1 MVEKI
6 LVSPNRLRCYGN
18 VISEHSLEDYEL
30 NKSIL
35 VKMTDTIN
43 GVLQTVY
50 QFGYTLYGFIFGV
63 DTGAK
68 ELYVQ
73 TENSGLLS
81 FGLSN
86 KSLYVETS
94 NEDITCYKILKGF
107 NCSNEVFI
115 SLYQDSNISAIFL
128 NK

>member
-6 LVSPNRLRCYGN
+6 LVSPARLRCYGN
-18 VISEHSLEDYEL
+18 VISEHSLEDYML

-50 QFGYTLYGFIFGV
+50 QFGYTLYGFIFSI
-63 DTGAK
+63 DNESK
-68 ELYVQ
+68 ELFVQ
-73 TENSGLLS
+73 TENTGLLS

-86 KSLYVETS
+86 KSLYVEPID
-94 NEDITCYKILKGF
+94 EDISSYIGVDDKSVYIEL
-107 NCSNEVFI
+107 NE
-115 SLYQDSNISAIFL
+115 A
-128 NK
+128 

>member
-6 LVSPNRLRCYGN
+6 LISPARLRCYGN
-18 VISEHSLEDYEL
+18 VINEHGLEDYEL

-35 VKMTDTIN
+35 VKMTDTID

-63 DTGAK
+63 DSGAK

-73 TENSGLLS
+73 TENTGLLS
-81 FGLSN
+81 FGLSS
-86 KSLYVETS
+86 KSLYVETTD
-94 NEDITCYKILKGF
+94 EDMTCSIGVDEKTVYIEID
-107 NCSNEVFI
+107 EV
-115 SLYQDSNISAIFL
+115 
-128 NK
+128 

>member
-6 LVSPNRLRCYGN
+6 LISPARLRCYGN
-18 VISEHSLEDYEL
+18 VISEHSLEDYML

-35 VKMTDTIN
+35 VKMTDTID
-43 GVLQTVY
+43 GVLQSVY

-63 DTGAK
+63 DTGLK

-86 KSLYVETS
+86 KSLYVETAQ
-94 NEDITCYKILKGF
+94 DDMTCSIGVVDKSVYI
-107 NCSNEVFI
+107 EV
-115 SLYQDSNISAIFL
+115 SEV
-128 NK
+128 

>member
-18 VISEHSLEDYEL
+18 VINEHSLEDYEL

-35 VKMTDTIN
+35 VKMTDTID
-43 GVLQTVY
+43 GVLQNVY

-63 DTGAK
+63 DSGAK

-73 TENSGLLS
+73 TENTGLLS
-81 FGLSN
+81 FGLSEN
-86 KSLYVETS
+86 SLYVETTDEDMTCS
-94 NEDITCYKILKGF
+94 IGVDDKSVYIELNE
-107 NCSNEVFI
+107 
-115 SLYQDSNISAIFL
+115 A
-128 NK
+128 

>member
-6 LVSPNRLRCYGN
+6 LISPARLRCYGN
-18 VISEHSLEDYEL
+18 VIGEHSLEDYEL

-35 VKMTDTIN
+35 VKMTDTIG

-50 QFGYTLYGFIFGV
+50 QFGYTLYGFIFSV
-63 DTGAK
+63 DNESK
-68 ELYVQ
+68 ELFVQ

-81 FGLSN
+81 FGLTS

-94 NEDITCYKILKGF
+94 NEDMTCSIGVEDKSVYIEI
-107 NCSNEVFI
+107 NEV
-115 SLYQDSNISAIFL
+115 
-128 NK
+128 

>member
-6 LVSPNRLRCYGN
+6 LISPARLRCYGN

-35 VKMTDTIN
+35 VKMTDTIE

-50 QFGYTLYGFIFGV
+50 QFSYTLYGFIFGV
-63 DTGAK
+63 DTGTK
-68 ELYVQ
+68 ELFVQ

-94 NEDITCYKILKGF
+94 DEDMTCSIGVDDK
-107 NCSNEVFI
+107 
-115 SLYQDSNISAIFL
+115 SLYVEVSEV
-128 NK
+128 

>member
-6 LVSPNRLRCYGN
+6 LISPGRLRCYGN

-43 GVLQTVY
+43 GVLQNVY

-63 DTGAK
+63 DTGLK

-73 TENSGLLS
+73 TETSGLLS
-81 FGLSN
+81 FGLTN
-86 KSLYVETS
+86 KSLYVETTD
-94 NEDITCYKILKGF
+94 EDMTCSIGVEDK
-107 NCSNEVFI
+107 
-115 SLYQDSNISAIFL
+115 SLYVEVSEV
-128 NK
+128 

>member
-6 LVSPNRLRCYGN
+6 LISPNRLRCYGN
-18 VISEHSLEDYEL
+18 VINEHSLEDYEL

-50 QFGYTLYGFIFGV
+50 QFGYTLYGFIFSV
-63 DTGAK
+63 DNASK
-68 ELYVQ
+68 ELFVQ

-81 FGLSN
+81 FGLSS
-86 KSLYVETS
+86 KSLYVEPS
-94 NEDITCYKILKGF
+94 DEDIISYIGVEDKRVYIEI
-107 NCSNEVFI
+107 SEV
-115 SLYQDSNISAIFL
+115 
-128 NK
+128 

>member
-6 LVSPNRLRCYGN
+6 LISPNRLRCYGN
-18 VISEHSLEDYEL
+18 VMDEHSLEDYEL

-35 VKMTDTIN
+35 VKMTDTID

-50 QFGYTLYGFIFGV
+50 QFSYTLYGFILGV
-63 DTGAK
+63 DSGAK
-68 ELYVQ
+68 ELFVQ

-86 KSLYVETS
+86 KSLYVEPS
-94 NEDITCYKILKGF
+94 DEDIISYIGVDDKSVYIEV
-107 NCSNEVFI
+107 NE
-115 SLYQDSNISAIFL
+115 A
-128 NK
+128 

>member
-6 LVSPNRLRCYGN
+6 LISPARLRCYGN
-18 VISEHSLEDYEL
+18 VISEHSLEDYML

-35 VKMTDTIN
+35 VKRTDTIN

-63 DTGAK
+63 DSGAK

-73 TENSGLLS
+73 TENTGLLS

-86 KSLYVETS
+86 KSLYVEPS
-94 NEDITCYKILKGF
+94 DEDISSYIGVDDKSVYIEI
-107 NCSNEVFI
+107 SEV
-115 SLYQDSNISAIFL
+115 
-128 NK
+128 

>member
-35 VKMTDTIN
+35 VKMTDTID

-63 DTGAK
+63 DTGTK

-73 TENSGLLS
+73 TENAGLLS

-86 KSLYVETS
+86 KSLYVET
-94 NEDITCYKILKGF
+94 EQEGMTCYIGVTDKSVYI
-107 NCSNEVFI
+107 EVEEV
-115 SLYQDSNISAIFL
+115 
-128 NK
+128 

>member
-6 LVSPNRLRCYGN
+6 LISPARLRCYGN
-18 VISEHSLEDYEL
+18 VISEHSLEDYML

-68 ELYVQ
+68 ELNVQ
-73 TENSGLLS
+73 TDNRGLLS
-81 FGLSN
+81 FGLTS
-86 KSLYVETS
+86 KSLYVETTD
-94 NEDITCYKILKGF
+94 EDMTCSIGVENKGLYIEI
-107 NCSNEVFI
+107 SEV
-115 SLYQDSNISAIFL
+115 
-128 NK
+128 

>member
-1 MVEKI
+1 MVEKVI
-6 LVSPNRLRCYGN
+6 VSPNRLRCYGN
-18 VISEHSLEDYEL
+18 VIDEHSLEDYEL

-35 VKMTDTIN
+35 VKMTDTID

-63 DTGAK
+63 DTGTK

-86 KSLYVETS
+86 KSLYVETEQ
-94 NEDITCYKILKGF
+94 EDMACYIGVDGKSLYVEI
-107 NCSNEVFI
+107 NEV
-115 SLYQDSNISAIFL
+115 
-128 NK
+128 

>member
-6 LVSPNRLRCYGN
+6 LISPGRLRCYGN
-18 VISEHSLEDYEL
+18 VISEHSLEDYML

-35 VKMTDTIN
+35 VKMTDTID
-43 GVLQTVY
+43 GVLQNVY

-63 DTGAK
+63 DTGLK

-73 TENSGLLS
+73 TETSGLLS

-86 KSLYVETS
+86 KSLYVETTD
-94 NEDITCYKILKGF
+94 EDMTCSIGVDEKSVYIIVD
-107 NCSNEVFI
+107 EV
-115 SLYQDSNISAIFL
+115 
-128 NK
+128 

>member
-6 LVSPNRLRCYGN
+6 LISPARLRCYGN

-35 VKMTDTIN
+35 VKMTDTID

-50 QFGYTLYGFIFGV
+50 QFGYTVYGFIFGV

-81 FGLSN
+81 FGLTS
-86 KSLYVETS
+86 KSLYVETTD
-94 NEDITCYKILKGF
+94 EDMTCSIGVDEKSVYIEID
-107 NCSNEVFI
+107 EV
-115 SLYQDSNISAIFL
+115 
-128 NK
+128 

>member
-6 LVSPNRLRCYGN
+6 LISPARLRCYGN
-18 VISEHSLEDYEL
+18 VINEHSLEDYML

-35 VKMTDTIN
+35 VKMTDTVN

-63 DTGAK
+63 DSGAK

-81 FGLSN
+81 FGLTS
-86 KSLYVETS
+86 KSLYVETTD
-94 NEDITCYKILKGF
+94 EDMTCSIGVDDKSVYIEI
-107 NCSNEVFI
+107 SEV
-115 SLYQDSNISAIFL
+115 
-128 NK
+128 

>member
-6 LVSPNRLRCYGN
+6 LISPDRLRCYGN
-18 VISEHSLEDYEL
+18 VIGEHSLEDYEL

-35 VKMTDTIN
+35 VKMTDTVD

-63 DTGAK
+63 DTGLK

-73 TENSGLLS
+73 TENTGLFRACPCPARRARRES
-81 FGLSN
+81 RASPAR
-86 KSLYVETS
+86 SS
-94 NEDITCYKILKGF
+94 
-107 NCSNEVFI
+107 
-115 SLYQDSNISAIFL
+115 
-128 NK
+128 

>member
-6 LVSPNRLRCYGN
+6 LISPGRLRCYGN

-35 VKMTDTIN
+35 VKMTDTID
-43 GVLQTVY
+43 GVLQNVY

-63 DTGAK
+63 DTGLK

-81 FGLSN
+81 FGLTS
-86 KSLYVETS
+86 KSLYVETTD
-94 NEDITCYKILKGF
+94 EDMTCSIG
-107 NCSNEVFI
+107 V
-115 SLYQDSNISAIFL
+115 L
-128 NK
+128 NKSVYIEIDEV

>member
-6 LVSPNRLRCYGN
+6 LISPARLRCYGN
-18 VISEHSLEDYEL
+18 VISEHSLEDYML

-35 VKMTDTIN
+35 LKMTDTVN

-50 QFGYTLYGFIFGV
+50 QFSYTLYGFIFGV

-68 ELYVQ
+68 ELFVQ
-73 TENSGLLS
+73 TEGTGLLS
-81 FGLSN
+81 FGLTN

-94 NEDITCYKILKGF
+94 NENMTCSIGIEDKSVYIEV
-107 NCSNEVFI
+107 NEV
-115 SLYQDSNISAIFL
+115 
-128 NK
+128 

>member
-6 LVSPNRLRCYGN
+6 IINPNKVRAYGN
-18 VISEHSLEDYEL
+18 VIDEHSLEDYML

-63 DTGAK
+63 DSGAK

-73 TENSGLLS
+73 TENTGLLS
-81 FGLSN
+81 FGLTS

-94 NEDITCYKILKGF
+94 NEDMTCSIGVDDKSVYIEI
-107 NCSNEVFI
+107 SEV
-115 SLYQDSNISAIFL
+115 
-128 NK
+128 

>member
-6 LVSPNRLRCYGN
+6 LISPARLRCYGN
-18 VISEHSLEDYEL
+18 VISEHSLEDYML

-35 VKMTDTIN
+35 VKMTDTVN
-43 GVLQTVY
+43 GVLQNVY

-63 DTGAK
+63 DSGAK

-73 TENSGLLS
+73 TENTGLLS

-86 KSLYVETS
+86 KSLYVEPS
-94 NEDITCYKILKGF
+94 DEDISSYIGVDDKSVYIEL
-107 NCSNEVFI
+107 NE
-115 SLYQDSNISAIFL
+115 A
-128 NK
+128 

>member
-1 MVEKI
+1 M
-6 LVSPNRLRCYGN
+6 
-18 VISEHSLEDYEL
+18 L

-63 DTGAK
+63 DSGAK

-73 TENSGLLS
+73 TENTGLLS
-81 FGLSN
+81 FGLTS

-94 NEDITCYKILKGF
+94 DEDMTCSIGVDEKSVYIEID
-107 NCSNEVFI
+107 EV
-115 SLYQDSNISAIFL
+115 
-128 NK
+128 

>member
-6 LVSPNRLRCYGN
+6 LITPARLRCYGN
-18 VISEHSLEDYEL
+18 VISEHSLEDYML

-35 VKMTDTIN
+35 VKMTDTID

-63 DTGAK
+63 DTGTK
-68 ELYVQ
+68 ELFVQ

-81 FGLSN
+81 FGLTS

-94 NEDITCYKILKGF
+94 SEDMTCSIGVADKSVYIIVD
-107 NCSNEVFI
+107 EV
-115 SLYQDSNISAIFL
+115 
-128 NK
+128 

>member
-6 LVSPNRLRCYGN
+6 LISPNRLRCYGN
-18 VISEHSLEDYEL
+18 VISELSLEDYML

-35 VKMTDTIN
+35 VKMTDTID
-43 GVLQTVY
+43 GVLQNVY

-63 DTGAK
+63 DSGAK

-73 TENSGLLS
+73 TENTGLLS

-94 NEDITCYKILKGF
+94 KDDMS
-107 NCSNEVFI
+107 CSIGV
-115 SLYQDSNISAIFL
+115 L
-128 NK
+128 NKSVYIELNEA

>member
-6 LVSPNRLRCYGN
+6 LISPGRLRCYGN
-18 VISEHSLEDYEL
+18 VISEHSLEDYML

-35 VKMTDTIN
+35 VKMTDTVN
-43 GVLQTVY
+43 GVLQNVY
-50 QFGYTLYGFIFGV
+50 QFSYTLYGFIFGV

-73 TENSGLLS
+73 TENTGLLS
-81 FGLSN
+81 FGLTN

-94 NEDITCYKILKGF
+94 NEDMTCSIGVYEKSVYIEV
-107 NCSNEVFI
+107 NEV
-115 SLYQDSNISAIFL
+115 
-128 NK
+128 